1 MLIGT
6 AFPLKRGLEFQSP
19 PPCDNPIA
27 SAQFSHL
34 GFAHS
39 GTHSGA

>member
-6 AFPLKRGLEFQSP
+6 AYPQEHGLEFLSP

-39 GTHSGA
+39 GTNSGA